1 MNNCSQGCAGG
12 ITSSKCTE
20 YNSEY
25 SVYDAIT
32 KNNTD
37 IANINLK
44 FTKSV
49 DGKTL
54 GTGQDLIATVQ
65 KLVDKE
71 IVTTNSNINTSNNIS
86 VDLQCLTG
94 DSCSTVVTQA
104 QLNALLIKE
113 ICYLKGVIKTL
124 QTNY

>member
-1 MNNCSQGCAGG
+1 MNNCSQGCADG
-12 ITSSKCTE
+12 ISASKCVE
-20 YNSEY
+20 YNDSFT
-25 SVYDAIT
+25 VYDALVKT
-32 KNNTD
+32 ETD
-37 IANINLK
+37 ISNINLK

-65 KLVDKE
+65 KLVDNQ
-71 IVTTNSNINTSNNIS
+71 ITSVSNSSVSDYVS
-86 VDLQCLTG
+86 VDLQCLG
-94 DSCSTVVTQA
+94 AGSCDTIINQS

-113 ICYLKGVIKTL
+113 ICYLKGVINIL